1 MIRQINSR
9 AILTFHLIK
18 IKNFVIFLLYWSRHY
33 KFRDP
38 EIECLFPMIMKNKT
52 SSLIILEDIKLP
64 HAVKNN
70 AEQFIH
76 LIFMEKGALF
86 TRIKSTC
93 QDDFFLPFA
102 SHQHFSQATSPQQSL
117 VF

>member
-18 IKNFVIFLLYWSRHY
+18 IKNFVIFLLYWSRYY

-52 SSLIILEDIKLP
+52 SSLIILEDIKLS
-64 HAVKNN
+64 HVVKNN

-76 LIFMEKGALF
+76 LIFHGKGGIIHKNKIYMS
-86 TRIKSTC
+86 R
-93 QDDFFLPFA
+93 
-102 SHQHFSQATSPQQSL
+102 
-117 VF
+117 